1 MLEVIDTYDRKPL
14 PPEFA
19 SLDSEVGFFLLF
31 FFSFYLARFYQ
42 MSRTRIL
49 LGMTE
54 HMNDDKHDHFI
65 GRTKRADSL
74 CIDRNS
80 YSITATPRI
89 VHVIGALQP
98 QQPRL
103 FKLTSL
109 IKPSQCTLY
118 LGFQLPKQELT
129 AW

>member
-1 MLEVIDTYDRKPL
+1 
-14 PPEFA
+14 
-19 SLDSEVGFFLLF
+19 
-31 FFSFYLARFYQ
+31 

-54 HMNDDKHDHFI
+54 LMNDDKDDHSI
-65 GRTKRADSL
+65 GGTKRADSL

-80 YSITATPRI
+80 YSITATPSM

-98 QQPRL
+98 QQPKL

-118 LGFQLPKQELT
+118 GGSQLPKQELT